1 MQTKISIEDKVKKY
15 LQDKGNILTISR
27 RDIQR
32 GCMGLE
38 DIDISHEV
46 PQQENYEKYIVDG
59 ITVYVQHGL
68 QFKEN
73 HIKVVKSGVGPFK
86 TIAAG
91 SLDRG
96 TL

>member
-1 MQTKISIEDKVKKY
+1 MHIKISIEDKIKKH

-38 DIDISHEV
+38 DIDISYEV
-46 PQQENYEKYIVDG
+46 PQEEGYEKYLVDG
-59 ITVYVQHGL
+59 VTVYVQHGL
-68 QFKEN
+68 QFKDN
-73 HIKVVKSGVGPFK
+73 HIKVVKAGVGPFQ
-86 TIAAG
+86 TVAVG